1 MKSILIGNG
10 FNVNLGGLDYTN
22 KAIISR
28 FIENAKSKDYATTLF
43 ANKITNEENALILP
57 GLFNELKSILNDKYN
72 AYCSTDED
80 KALISLLKDRY
91 TLSSEIEE
99 IGMEDYFIILRLFHL
114 RYNDT
119 EEMIKNT
126 HDGFCMQFLDAIYNN
141 GRIQNIGDEIEESEK
156 VFLREKINTYNEVYT
171 VNYDK
176 NIEVIASC
184 EVKHLHGDFETLL
197 DQYDETTPLGV
208 YFKKQNSPNP
218 VTNDNAHIYSNCIM
232 GFSGNYKEHIID
244 IMDNGQLGSYSILLK
259 YTCGMVS
266 DEQLSIL
273 KNSEDKGQKMAY
285 GLISAVIENPNL
297 KMHTY
302 PMKEFRNISDE
313 IHLLGISPS
322 NDEHIWSTILKN
334 KNISKI
340 VFFYNSE
347 RSKEMIEKMFNDS
360 RIECLPKEEFW
371 NK

>member
-10 FNVNLGGLDYTN
+10 FNVNLGGSDYTN
-22 KAIISR
+22 KAIINR
-28 FIENAKSKDYATTLF
+28 FIENANTKDYATTLF

-57 GLFNELKSILNDKYN
+57 GLFNELKSILRDKYN
-72 AYCSTDED
+72 VYCSTDED

-91 TLSSEIEE
+91 TLSSKIEE

-141 GRIQNIGDEIEESEK
+141 GKIQKICDEIEETYK
-156 VFLREKINTYNEVYT
+156 VFLREKINTYNEVFT

-176 NIEVIASC
+176 NIEQITSC
-184 EVKHLHGDFETLL
+184 TVKHLHGDFETLL

-218 VTNDNAHIYSNCIM
+218 VTKNNAHIYSNCIM

-244 IMDNGQLGSYSILLK
+244 IMDNGQLGSDSILSK

-285 GLISAVIENPNL
+285 GMISAVIENPKL

-302 PMKEFRNISDE
+302 PMKEFRDISDE

-322 NDEHIWSTILKN
+322 NDEHIWNTILQN
-334 KNISKI
+334 KSISKI
-340 VFFYNSE
+340 VFFYNSK
-347 RSKEMIEKMFNDS
+347 RSKEMIEKMFDDS
-360 RIECLPKEEFW
+360 RIECLPKEVFW